1 MPPLA
6 ARDEADQR
14 RGQAESLIS
23 FMVGDLRT
31 KLAAVGR
38 LEILD
43 DVGKQALAYFAS
55 VPADALSD
63 EELYRRS
70 QALHQLG
77 QVRQARADLA
87 GALKAY
93 EDSLA
98 QAQEVVRRNPDNAD
112 WQLGLGTSHF
122 YVGELKMRR
131 GELDDALT
139 HFEAYKDIAERLV
152 ARDPSRFEWKLEQ
165 SYGHSNVAAIHSR
178 KGNLAAA
185 RDELQRTMAL
195 QPELATQKPDDLTL
209 QSSRANIHNRLGIV
223 QEGLGDLSGAAAS
236 FAKRTRPLR
245 KDPGEEPARH
255 ACPPSY
261 GSRPHLQRPRPACTG
276 SR

>member
-1 MPPLA
+1 
-6 ARDEADQR
+6 
-14 RGQAESLIS
+14 
-23 FMVGDLRT
+23 MVGDLRT

-131 GELDDALT
+131 GELDDALK
-139 HFEAYKDIAERLV
+139 HFGR
-152 ARDPSRFEWKLEQ
+152 
-165 SYGHSNVAAIHSR
+165 
-178 KGNLAAA
+178 
-185 RDELQRTMAL
+185 
-195 QPELATQKPDDLTL
+195 
-209 QSSRANIHNRLGIV
+209 
-223 QEGLGDLSGAAAS
+223 
-236 FAKRTRPLR
+236 
-245 KDPGEEPARH
+245 
-255 ACPPSY
+255 
-261 GSRPHLQRPRPACTG
+261 
-276 SR
+276 